1 VVVETKMIY
10 FISVPA
16 FISDFLQ
23 Q

>member
-1 VVVETKMIY
+1 VETKMIY